1 MIDAADFVQPRD
13 PARRFVNLD
22 GSSPVALR
30 AVLRWAVWDRVTGR
44 RQRAPE
50 RAPVPRVS
58 PDLATLARPPAEG
71 EPARLTWLGHASFL
85 VQLDGVSLLVDP
97 VLGPRLFGGIPRN
110 VPPGVPV
117 AALPPVDR
125 VLVSHS
131 HYDHLD
137 LPTIRAVKAPV
148 LAGLG
153 LERWFGRRGVAASE
167 LGWWSATRIGP
178 VIVTFVP
185 AQHWSRRTVL
195 DTNETLWGGFV
206 IEGTTATL
214 YHSGD
219 TAYFGGFREIGR
231 RFAIDAALLPIG
243 AYEPGWFMLRQHMD
257 PEQALQAFEDL
268 GARTFVAMHWGT
280 FKLAD
285 EPLDEPPVRVER
297 ERVRRGL
304 PRERVRVLAIGET
317 LEVTRA
323 GAPADVGTRPPL
335 AR

>member
-1 MIDAADFVQPRD
+1 MIDSEAFVQPRGRE
-13 PARRFVNLD
+13 RRFVNLD
-22 GSSPVALR
+22 GTSPVRLR

-44 RQRAPE
+44 RRRAPE
-50 RAPVPRVS
+50 RAPVPVAT
-58 PDLATLARPPAEG
+58 PDVARLARPPAEG

-110 VPPGVPV
+110 TPPGVPLG
-117 AALPPVDR
+117 ALPPVDR

-137 LPTIRAVKAPV
+137 LPTIRAVGAPV
-148 LAGLG
+148 VAGLG
-153 LERWFGRRGVAASE
+153 LASWFARRGVAASE
-167 LGWWSATRIGP
+167 LGWWRTTRIGP
-178 VIVTFVP
+178 VTVTFVP
-185 AQHWSRRTVL
+185 AQHWSRRTL
-195 DTNETLWGGFV
+195 RDTNETLWGGFV
-206 IEGTTATL
+206 IEGSAATL
-214 YHSGD
+214 YHAGD
-219 TAYFGGFREIGR
+219 SAYFGGFREIGR
-231 RFAIDAALLPIG
+231 RFELDAALLPIG
-243 AYEPGWFMLRQHMD
+243 AYDPGWFMLRQHMD

-304 PRERVRVLAIGET
+304 PGDRVRVLAVGET
-317 LEVTRA
+317 LEVARA
-323 GAPADVGTRPPL
+323 GTPAGVGTRAPPV
-335 AR
+335 R